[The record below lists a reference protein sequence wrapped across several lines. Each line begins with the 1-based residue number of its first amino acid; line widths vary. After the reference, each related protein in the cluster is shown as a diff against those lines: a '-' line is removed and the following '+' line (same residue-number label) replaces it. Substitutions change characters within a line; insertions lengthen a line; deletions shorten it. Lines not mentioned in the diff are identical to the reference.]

1 VRRSPPA
8 AAQRRNGRHKG
19 NTSIFVAPLR
29 RCGRNFV
36 FVIFLSFYFLLAG
49 CHQSSAKEVQGYIE
63 GRYTYIS
70 ALVPGILKKVLVE
83 RGSEVKKG
91 QQLFQLDLMP
101 EIAMYQSTQAEY
113 LQTIAEHDAMA
124 RNIQFLRTML
134 TRHEKL
140 YLARVEQKAIF
151 DRSQTDYDNA
161 VIRLQAAQARIDAIK
176 AKLASSKWT
185 VQQKI
190 VYSPVNARVFDVYYR
205 VGEYLT
211 VDQSVLSLLVP
222 KDIKLIFYLSEY
234 ELSLLHLGDQVK
246 VHLDQIKTL
255 YFATVNFISPQA
267 EYVPPVLFSKETNAK
282 LVYRVEAVF
291 KQQEAVKLHP
301 GQPVRVEYRFHD

>member
-1 VRRSPPA
+1 MD
-8 AAQRRNGRHKG
+8 NCFHKFK
-19 NTSIFVAPLR
+19 IVM
-29 RCGRNFV
+29 V
-36 FVIFLSFYFLLAG
+36 VFLLASFLLIG
-49 CHQSSAKEVQGYIE
+49 CHQSSSKEIQGYIE

-70 ALVPGILKKVLVE
+70 ALVPGILKKILVE

-101 EIAMYQSTQAEY
+101 EEAIYQATQAEY
-113 LQTIAEHDAMA
+113 SQSIAERNAMA
-124 RNIQFLRTML
+124 RNIQFLKTML
-134 TRHEKL
+134 SRHEKL
-140 YLARVEQKAIF
+140 FLARVEQKAIF

-161 VIRLQAAQARIDAIK
+161 VIRLQAAQAKIDAIK

-190 VYSPVNARVFDVYYR
+190 VYAPVNARVFDVYYR

-234 ELSLLHLGDQVK
+234 ELSSLHLGDQVK
-246 VHLDQIKTL
+246 VHLEQIKRP

-282 LVYRVEAVF
+282 LVYRVEAMF

-301 GQPVRVEYRFHD
+301 GQPVRVEYLFHDR